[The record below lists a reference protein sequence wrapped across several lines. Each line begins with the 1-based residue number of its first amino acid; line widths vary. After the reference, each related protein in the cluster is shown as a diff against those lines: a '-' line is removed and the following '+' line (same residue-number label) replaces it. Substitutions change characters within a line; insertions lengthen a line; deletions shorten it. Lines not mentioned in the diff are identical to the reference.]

1 MNRRKLTAHVAL
13 LTTLSLIGCDTD
25 RLAQFGAFAAA
36 GTAYVAIF
44 QTFTADVGSAFI
56 AADSATFV
64 KARTNQDAAHLAE
77 NARILRADLAQD
89 DKTLKAYLSNLQK
102 LNAHANLLGAYF
114 AAMTQLTN
122 GKASAAAVT
131 SLNSQL
137 DSINTFNPE
146 IEKVSFAGKNVKDFI
161 GLPTQLVVTHYEV
174 KALDKQLK
182 MSAPVI
188 DRALTLQQAAIE
200 ALSAELNDSLSASL
214 QLQESANVLDPYV
227 TPGPL
232 PSAWIANREAYI
244 RKEVILESADGAVA
258 AIKSLHTAFTQLATD
273 KSSTIN
279 FGKLYSDIGTMAGY
293 AAAAQASHK

>member
-1 MNRRKLTAHVAL
+1 MNRRNLRVQVAL
-13 LTTLSLIGCDTD
+13 LTMLFLVGCDTD
-25 RLAQFGAFAAA
+25 RLAQFGSFAAA
-36 GTAYVAIF
+36 GTAYVTTF
-44 QTFTADVGSAFI
+44 QTFTAGAGSAFI

-64 KARTNQDAAHLAE
+64 KARTNQDDAHLVA
-77 NARILRADLAQD
+77 NAKVLRAALAED

-122 GKASAAAVT
+122 GKASAATVT
-131 SLNSQL
+131 SMNSLL

-146 IEKVSFAGKNVKDFI
+146 IEKASFAGKNVKDFL
-161 GLPTQLVVTHYEV
+161 GVATQLVVTHYEV
-174 KALDKQLK
+174 KELDEQLK
-182 MSAPVI
+182 KSAPVI
-188 DRALTLQQAAIE
+188 DRALTLQQAAVE
-200 ALSAELNDSLSASL
+200 AISAQLSDSLSASL

-232 PSAWIANREAYI
+232 PSAWIASREAYI
-244 RKEVILESADGAVA
+244 RQNVMLQSADGADA

-279 FGKLYSDIGTMAGY
+279 FAKLYSDIGTMAGY
-293 AAAAQASHK
+293 AAAAQASQK